1 VEDNMPKDVFEEKS
15 VTLAEVKEILK
26 KRESESTELT
36 YVQQVTLDYANKF
49 SRYSVEDTLKLKEEL
64 MKRFGISEKAAIQI
78 VNLNT
83 PLTNPLELNIIL
95 DKEPITLSEEQKT
108 DLISLIHSFVEKTQ

>member
-1 VEDNMPKDVFEEKS
+1 MPKDVFEEKA

-49 SRYSVEDTLKLKEEL
+49 SQISVEDTLKLKEEL
-64 MKRFGISEKAAIQI
+64 IKRFGLSEKIAIQI
-78 VNLNT
+78 VSLYT
-83 PLTNPLELNIIL
+83 PLTHPSELDIIL
-95 DKEPITLSEEQKT
+95 EKEPITLTPEQKN
-108 DLISLIHSFVEKTQ
+108 DVIVLIHSFIEKI